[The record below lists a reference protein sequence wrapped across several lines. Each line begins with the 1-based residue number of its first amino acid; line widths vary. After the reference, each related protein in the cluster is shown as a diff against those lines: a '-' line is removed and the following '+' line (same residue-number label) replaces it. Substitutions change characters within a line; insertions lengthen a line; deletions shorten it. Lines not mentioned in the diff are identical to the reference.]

1 MEQSII
7 LYKIYKFMKYL
18 DFFTETGRINSMK
31 VRESW
36 VQKNDLDL
44 MKKVNS
50 FAIEIEMSDIRFVE
64 KLWYYFNDERKRILC
79 KKEGCTNFT
88 EFRNLKEGF
97 LAYCSSKCSN
107 SSIDVKKTKAQS
119 CIQKFGVENPYQSP
133 EIIKKIKVTTSER
146 YGVDNVMKSKPIKD
160 GMMNRS
166 IEKTGKPW
174 SLSSGGSARL
184 TIDRQMLE
192 KFKNKYTE
200 FEIINYSKK
209 KFGECILR
217 KESCGHTF
225 IINKWQLHQRT
236 TQGVEACTVCN
247 PIGSFN
253 ETVWQ
258 SEIENFL
265 IENNVS
271 YLKNDRSVLGN
282 LEIDFYLPKFKIG
295 IELDGIYWHSIKHKN
310 PDYHL
315 VKTERCEKLGIQ
327 LIHVFEDE
335 WTYRKDVVFSRI
347 KNLLNLSS
355 TRIYARLCEVRELS
369 GKETMSF
376 IDDNHLQGNIPASKR
391 IGLFYKDELVSVM
404 TFGALRRALGST
416 PKDGVYEM
424 YRFCNKLN
432 YSIVGGASKL
442 LKHFIR
448 TQNPVEIISYADR
461 RWSVGKLYTN
471 LGFTFIKK
479 TQPNYWY
486 VVGDRREH
494 RFNYTKKKLKLNNI
508 DEFDLNMIFDSG
520 NLRFQ
525 LRPV

>member
-1 MEQSII
+1 
-7 LYKIYKFMKYL
+7 MKYL
-18 DFFTETGRINSMK
+18 DFFTENGRINSMK

-36 VQKNDLDL
+36 VQKNDPE
-44 MKKVNS
+44 
-50 FAIEIEMSDIRFVE
+50 FIEAMNLFTNDNELSDIRFVE
-64 KLWYYFNDERKRILC
+64 KLWYYFNGITKRLTC
-79 KKEGCTNFT
+79 KNEDCLNSTG
-88 EFRNLKEGF
+88 FRNLKEGY
-97 LAYCSSKCSN
+97 LAYCSSRCSN
-107 SSIDVKKTKAQS
+107 GSNEVKQAKVNS
-119 CIQKFGVENPYQSP
+119 CIKKFGVANPYQSP
-133 EIIKKIKVTTSER
+133 EIIKKIKKTTSER
-146 YGVDNVMKSKPIKD
+146 YGVENVMQSKYIKD
-160 GMMNRS
+160 GMINRS

-174 SLSSGGSARL
+174 SLSNGGNARL
-184 TIDRQMLE
+184 TIDRQLLE
-192 KFKNKYTE
+192 KFKDKYTE
-200 FEIINYSKK
+200 FEIIEYSKK
-209 KFGECILR
+209 KFGVCILR
-217 KESCGHTF
+217 KEACGHSF
-225 IINKWQLHQRT
+225 EINKWQLHQRT
-236 TQGVEACTVCN
+236 TQGVEACTICN

-282 LEIDFYLPKFKIG
+282 LEIDFYLPEFKIG

-310 PDYHL
+310 PDYHI

-369 GKETMSF
+369 GKETQSF
-376 IDDNHLQGNIPASKR
+376 IDENHIQGNIPASKR

-424 YRFCNKLN
+424 YRFCNRLN

-442 LKHFIR
+442 LKYFIR
-448 TQNPVEIISYADR
+448 TQKPVEIISYADR
-461 RWSVGKLYTN
+461 RWSIGKLYTS
-471 LGFTFIKK
+471 LGFTLVKK

-486 VVGDRREH
+486 IVGDRREH
-494 RFNYTKKKLKLNNI
+494 RFNYTKKKLKLSNI
-508 DEFDLNMIFDSG
+508 DEFDLNRIFDSG
-520 NLRFQ
+520 NLRFE
-525 LRPV
+525 LRPVY